1 MKQAFN
7 LIKWG
12 LWQRRWF
19 LLWWCVGIAA
29 LVTLN
34 LAFYP
39 SFRDQAAE
47 LEKSLQEI
55 PDSAKALTTDTG
67 EFASPVGFLSS
78 QVYYL
83 MLPMLLGIMSIAL
96 GSSLLAREEK
106 DGTIELL
113 LSRGISR
120 TKLILSKAVVGV
132 VLTGVGATVAMLV
145 TIGMATL
152 VDLPVPKDNIAM
164 ATLACYLLSL
174 TFGVVA
180 YLITMLG
187 KARIASI
194 GVATLVALGGYI
206 VASLAGLASWLDK
219 VSKVFPFNYYKP
231 GEILYGN
238 PHWKDQLLLLAGV
251 IVCGALSWYFFR
263 KRDLSN

>member
-1 MKQAFN
+1 MRETIN
-7 LIKWG
+7 IIKWG

-29 LVTLN
+29 LIALN

-120 TKLILSKAVVGV
+120 SKLILAKASVGLL
-132 VLTGVGATVAMLV
+132 LTGVGALVAMLV
-145 TIGMATL
+145 TFGMATL
-152 VDLPVPKDNIAM
+152 VDLPVPKENIAV
-164 ATLACYLLSL
+164 ATLACYLLAL
-174 TFGVVA
+174 TFGAVA

-206 VASLAGLASWLDK
+206 IASLAGLASWLDK
-219 VSKVFPFNYYKP
+219 VSKIFPFNYYKP

-238 PHWKDQLLLLAGV
+238 PHWRDMALLLAG
-251 IVCGALSWYFFR
+251 IAVCGVFSWYFFKR
-263 KRDLSN
+263 RDLSN